1 MKKLLLSSG
10 LVALLVF
17 GGLPAQGHSQLVS
30 ASPRPGQVLNSS
42 PASIKI
48 SFNEDL
54 INLGQLSNVITLQN
68 AAGRNLK
75 TSQTLVQGPNVSI
88 ELMRKLKPGRYVVR
102 WKVVSADGHPIAG
115 RYSFTVR

>member
-30 ASPRPGQVLNSS
+30 ASPKPGQVLSSS
-42 PASIKI
+42 PAGIRI

-54 INLGQLSNVITLQN
+54 IDMGQLSNLITLQN
-68 AAGRNLK
+68 SAGKNIK
-75 TSQTLVQGPNVSI
+75 TSPTRVQGPNVSI
-88 ELMRKLKPGRYVVR
+88 ELSRKLRPGRYVVR

>member
-10 LVALLVF
+10 LVALLLF

-30 ASPRPGQVLNSS
+30 ASPKPGQVLSSS
-42 PASIKI
+42 PAGIRI

-54 INLGQLSNVITLQN
+54 IDMGQLSNLITLQN
-68 AAGRNLK
+68 SAGKRIK
-75 TSQTLVQGPNVSI
+75 TSPTKVQGPNVSI
-88 ELMRKLKPGRYVVR
+88 ELSGKLRPGRYVVR

-115 RYSFTVR
+115 RYFFTVR